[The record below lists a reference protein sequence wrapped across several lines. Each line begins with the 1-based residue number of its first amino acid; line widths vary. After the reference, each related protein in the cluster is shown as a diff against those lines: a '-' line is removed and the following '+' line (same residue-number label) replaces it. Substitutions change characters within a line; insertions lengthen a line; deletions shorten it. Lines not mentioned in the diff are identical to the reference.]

1 MDKTLGVLGGGQLG
15 RMLTEAANRLGVKV
29 ATLDVEGAPAKQ
41 INAHEDHVNG
51 SFTDPRAIREL
62 ARKCDVLTVEIEHVD
77 TDVLEDLAD
86 GTETTEDWRL
96 IRSTKVEVQPSWRTI
111 RVIQDKFKQKEH
123 FISHGIATTKSLA
136 LEDGT
141 LEEVLEIGEE
151 LGYPL
156 MLKSRTDAYDGRG
169 NYPMKS
175 PKDIEKALVALGDRP
190 LYAEQWAHFK
200 MELAVMVIK
209 TKDGHAD
216 REWQESTV
224 AYPVVETVHEDSICK
239 LVYAPA
245 RNVPEAIMRKAQDLA
260 RRAVAGLWGRGV
272 FGVEMFLLEGGD
284 ILINE
289 IAPRPHNSGH
299 YTIEACPISQYDA
312 HVKAVLGLPVP
323 VGQVRFHTHDTNA
336 IMLNILGGA
345 KPDTHSSVIL
355 EAVKLG
361 VNLHMYGKGDGRPG
375 RKMGHITVLAS
386 TMDEAER
393 QIEPLVRLVDKI
405 RADRF
410 EQTPPT
416 SSAGA
421 TAPSKQNIHIHLNHS
436 GDGPLQGISNPQH
449 LDSSLTSSKKLSES
463 GSTGTLHPD
472 SINQPSLSEDGIPE
486 ALLRSDGPKPPLVAI
501 TMGSD
506 SDRFVLK
513 PAVELLKQLDIPHT
527 VTITSAH
534 RTPERM
540 VKFAQ
545 GAASKGIKV
554 IIAAAGGA
562 AHLPGMIA
570 ALTSLP
576 VIGVPVRGSVLDG
589 QDSLLS
595 IVQMPRGCPVAT
607 VAINNSNNAAQLAAR
622 ILGAFDVTIRWRLEK
637 YLAQQTQTVVEK
649 AEKMEM
655 VGFENYS
662 WEE

>member
-1 MDKTLGVLGGGQLG
+1 MYTF
-15 RMLTEAANRLGVKV
+15 
-29 ATLDVEGAPAKQ
+29 PA
-41 INAHEDHVNG
+41 
-51 SFTDPRAIREL
+51 STYEL
-62 ARKCDVLTVEIEHVD
+62 
-77 TDVLEDLAD
+77 
-86 GTETTEDWRL
+86 
-96 IRSTKVEVQPSWRTI
+96 
-111 RVIQDKFKQKEH
+111 
-123 FISHGIATTKSLA
+123 
-136 LEDGT
+136 
-141 LEEVLEIGEE
+141 
-151 LGYPL
+151 
-156 MLKSRTDAYDGRG
+156 
-169 NYPMKS
+169 
-175 PKDIEKALVALGDRP
+175 
-190 LYAEQWAHFK
+190 
-200 MELAVMVIK
+200 
-209 TKDGHAD
+209 
-216 REWQESTV
+216 
-224 AYPVVETVHEDSICK
+224 
-239 LVYAPA
+239 
-245 RNVPEAIMRKAQDLA
+245 
-260 RRAVAGLWGRGV
+260 
-272 FGVEMFLLEGGD
+272 GD

-595 IVQMPRGCPVAT
+595 IVQMPVCVHDPT
-607 VAINNSNNAAQLAAR
+607 C
-622 ILGAFDVTIRWRLEK
+622 DVLPH
-637 YLAQQTQTVVEK
+637 AK
-649 AEKMEM
+649 ANK
-655 VGFENYS
+655 F
-662 WEE
+662 

>member
-41 INAHEDHVNG
+41 INAHTDHVNG
-51 SFTDPRAIREL
+51 SFSDPQAIREL
-62 ARKCDVLTVEIEHVD
+62 AQKCDVLTVEIEHVD
-77 TDVLEDLAD
+77 TDVLEDLSE

-96 IRSTKVEVQPSWRTI
+96 IRSTKIEVQPSWRTI

-123 FISHGIATTKSLA
+123 LISHGIATAKSIA
-136 LEDGT
+136 LENGT
-141 LEEVLEIGEE
+141 LEEVVEIGDE
-151 LGYPL
+151 LGYPI

-169 NYPMKS
+169 NHPVRS
-175 PKDIEKALVALGDRP
+175 PKDIEQALAALRDRP

-209 TKDGHAD
+209 TKDGHLD
-216 REWQESTV
+216 REWQDSTL
-224 AYPVVETVHEDSICK
+224 AYPVVETIHEDSICK

-245 RNVPEAIMRKAQDLA
+245 RNVPDLISRKAQDLA
-260 RRAVAGLWGRGV
+260 RRAVAGLWGKGV

-284 ILINE
+284 IIINE

-312 HVKAVLGLPVP
+312 HVKAVLGLPIP
-323 VGQVRFHTHDTNA
+323 VGQVRFHTRDTNA

-345 KPDTHSSVIL
+345 KPDTHTNVIL
-355 EAVKLG
+355 EAIKCG
-361 VNLHMYGKGDGRPG
+361 VNLHMYGKGSGRPG
-375 RKMGHITVLAS
+375 RKMGHITVIAG
-386 TMDEAER
+386 TMEDAER

-405 RADRF
+405 RAERY
-410 EQTPPT
+410 QGTPPIPNDGNNT
-416 SSAGA
+416 L
-421 TAPSKQNIHIHLNHS
+421 SKQDTAKVLLGKVSNSRSLN
-436 GDGPLQGISNPQH
+436 
-449 LDSSLTSSKKLSES
+449 SSLTSSEKSS
-463 GSTGTLHPD
+463 RYGSTGSPHPG
-472 SINQPSLSEDGIPE
+472 STIKSSLSQDTAPGT
-486 ALLRSDGPKPPLVAI
+486 LWRSDATKPPLVAI

-545 GAASKGIKV
+545 EAASKGIKV

-607 VAINNSNNAAQLAAR
+607 VAINNSNNAAQLAVR
-622 ILGAFDVTIRWRLEK
+622 ILGASDTTIRERLEK
-637 YLAQQTQTVVEK
+637 YLADQTQTVVEK